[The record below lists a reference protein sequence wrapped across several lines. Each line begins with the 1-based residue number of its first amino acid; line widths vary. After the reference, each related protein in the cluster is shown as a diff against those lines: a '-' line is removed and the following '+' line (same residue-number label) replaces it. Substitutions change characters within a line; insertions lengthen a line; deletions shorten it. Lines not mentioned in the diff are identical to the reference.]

1 MVQEAQENLRVF
13 IGRYSKAHTEATG
26 KSPTEER
33 DQTHILQFLSHIRNT
48 AISDRVT
55 RLHVRDGVT
64 LEEIF
69 LACLNMEAQY
79 QLCEGVN
86 EARTAKVMCLD
97 DCEDHIYEVSDK
109 DRRNRN
115 SITSQCWHCGKTG
128 HLKKDCPLLTILGQ
142 TEEQDDENIGDMT
155 HNL

>member
-1 MVQEAQENLRVF
+1 MVQEPQENLRIF
-13 IGRYSKAHTEATG
+13 IRRYSEAHTEATG

-33 DQTHILQFLSHIRNT
+33 DQTHILRFLSHIRNT
-48 AISDRVT
+48 VISDRVT

-86 EARTAKVMCLD
+86 EARTAKVLCLD
-97 DCEDHIYEVSDK
+97 CTDECTDA
-109 DRRNRN
+109 
-115 SITSQCWHCGKTG
+115 
-128 HLKKDCPLLTILGQ
+128 HL
-142 TEEQDDENIGDMT
+142 
-155 HNL
+155 

>member
-13 IGRYSKAHTEATG
+13 IGRYSEAHTKATG

-33 DQTHILQFLSHIRNT
+33 DQTHILWFLSHIRNT

-86 EARTAKVMCLD
+86 EARTAKVMYLD
-97 DCEDHIYEVSDK
+97 ECEDHIYEVSDK

-115 SITSQCWHCGKTG
+115 SITSQC
-128 HLKKDCPLLTILGQ
+128 
-142 TEEQDDENIGDMT
+142 
-155 HNL
+155 